1 MSTYQLRQAS
11 PGAWLQT
18 VLDNFDQFLIDHAA
32 AEKKASGMA
41 TSMLSHYPD
50 KPELVEAMC
59 ELALEEMLHFR
70 DVVKLL
76 HERGLTLGADTK
88 DQYVNTFRKHMRKG
102 TDVYFLDRLLIGSIV
117 EARGAERFGLI
128 AEALAEGKLKK
139 FYLAITESE
148 KRHDDLFLKFAY
160 KYFDKEV
167 VEKRLDELLDIE
179 AELIRSLPI
188 IAALH

>member
-88 DQYVNTFRKHMRKG
+88 DHYINAFRKHMRRG
-102 TDVYFLDRLLIGSIV
+102 TEVYFLDRLLIGSIV

-128 AEALAEGKLKK
+128 AEALPEGKLKK

-160 KYFDKEV
+160 KYFEQEI
-167 VEKRLDELLDIE
+167 VEERLDELLDIE

>member
-1 MSTYQLRQAS
+1 MSTYNLRQAS
-11 PGAWLQT
+11 PKEWLNT
-18 VLDNFDQFLIDHAA
+18 VLENFDTFLIDHAA

-70 DVVKLL
+70 DVVKLI

-88 DQYVNTFRKHMRKG
+88 DLYINEFRKHIRKG
-102 TDVYFLDRLLIGSIV
+102 TEVYFLDRLLIGSIV

-128 AEALAEGKLKK
+128 AEALPEGKLKK

-160 KYFDKEV
+160 QYFERSIVD
-167 VEKRLDELLDIE
+167 KRLDELLDIE
-179 AELIRSLPI
+179 ASLVRSLPI

>member
-1 MSTYQLRQAS
+1 MSTYQLRQPS
-11 PGAWLQT
+11 PIEWLET
-18 VLDNFDQFLIDHAA
+18 VLNNFDEFLIDHAA

-76 HERGLTLGADTK
+76 HERGLQLAADSK
-88 DQYVNTFRKHMRKG
+88 DHYINEFRKHLRKG
-102 TDVYFLDRLLIGSIV
+102 TAVYFLDRLLIGSIV

-128 AEALAEGKLKK
+128 ADALPEGKLKK

-148 KRHDDLFLKFAY
+148 RRHDDLFLKFAY
-160 KYFDKEV
+160 EYFEREAVDA
-167 VEKRLDELLDIE
+167 RLDELLDIE
-179 AELIRSLPI
+179 ASIIRSLPI

>member
-1 MSTYQLRQAS
+1 MSTYQLRQPS
-11 PGAWLQT
+11 PTEWLET
-18 VLDNFDQFLIDHAA
+18 VLNNFDTFLIDHAA

-76 HERGLTLGADTK
+76 HERGLQLAADSK
-88 DQYVNTFRKHMRKG
+88 DHYINEFRKHLRKG
-102 TDVYFLDRLLIGSIV
+102 TAVYFLDRLLIGSIV

-128 AEALAEGKLKK
+128 ADALPEGKLKK

-160 KYFDKEV
+160 QYFEREAVDA
-167 VEKRLDELLDIE
+167 RLDELLDIE
-179 AELIRSLPI
+179 ASIIRSLPI

>member
-76 HERGLTLGADTK
+76 HERGLTLGADAK
-88 DQYVNTFRKHMRKG
+88 DHYINAFRKHMRRG
-102 TDVYFLDRLLIGSIV
+102 TEVYFLDRLLIGSIV

-128 AEALAEGKLKK
+128 AEALPEGKLKK
-139 FYLAITESE
+139 FYIAITESE

-160 KYFDKEV
+160 KYFEREI